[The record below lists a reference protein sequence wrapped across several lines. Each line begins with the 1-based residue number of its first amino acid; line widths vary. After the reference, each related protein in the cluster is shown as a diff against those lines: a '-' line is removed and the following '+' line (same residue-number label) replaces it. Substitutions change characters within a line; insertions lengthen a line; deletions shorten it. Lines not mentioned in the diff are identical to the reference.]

1 MTAAAPQVPKIRLTE
16 PWNGDPQFLVDQAVH
31 QLRMTEQD
39 PDLDWLWR
47 LSAAIMARIADHLDA
62 VVPFDA
68 DPAAVAIPDP
78 ITEACISALVEAYRR
93 KEAAFGIIGAWDANG
108 VAMRVSRDWLDPVY
122 AALQPY
128 RQRFGLA

>member
-1 MTAAAPQVPKIRLTE
+1 MTAAAPLVPKIRLTE
-16 PWNGDPQFLVDQAVH
+16 PWNGDPQFLVDQAMH
-31 QLRMTEQD
+31 QLRMAPQD
-39 PDLDWLWR
+39 PDVDWLQR
-47 LSAAIMARIADHLDA
+47 LSQAIMARIADHLDG

-68 DPAAVAIPDP
+68 DPSTTAIPDP
-78 ITEACISALVEAYRR
+78 VTEACITALVEAYRR
-93 KEAAFGIIGAWDANG
+93 KEAAFGIIGAFDANG

>member
-39 PDLDWLWR
+39 TDLDWLRR
-47 LSAAIMARIADHLDA
+47 LSAAIMARVAAHLDEA
-62 VVPFDA
+62 VPFDA

-78 ITEACISALVEAYRR
+78 VTEACITALVEAYRR
-93 KEAAFGIIGAWDANG
+93 KEAAFGIIGAFDANG

>member
-1 MTAAAPQVPKIRLTE
+1 VPKIRLTE

-39 PDLDWLWR
+39 PDLDWLRR
-47 LSAAIMARIADHLDA
+47 LSAAIMGRIADHLDA

-68 DPAAVAIPDP
+68 DPATVAIPDP
-78 ITEACISALVEAYRR
+78 VTEACITALVEAYRR